1 MTEQPKKQPL
11 ASVEAELFGT
21 ILGFHKKAI
30 TLLRESSLDD
40 EKLKVVG
47 DRIKTLLDDAT
58 ADMKA
63 TQQANLSE
71 RLEAAYEEAK
81 KLVDE
86 LLSSQDAGKAE
97 KSKKNKGRAV
107 RRKNTPRE

>member
-11 ASVEAELFGT
+11 AAVEADLFGG
-21 ILGFHKKAI
+21 IMEFHKRTM

-40 EKLKVVG
+40 EKLKLVG
-47 DRIKTLLDDAT
+47 DRLKTLLDDAT

-63 TQQANLSE
+63 TQQPNLSE

-81 KLVDE
+81 RLVDE
-86 LLSSQDAGKAE
+86 LSHSDDGKKA
-97 KSKKNKGRAV
+97 KPRTRRLKGRKNK
-107 RRKNTPRE
+107 P

>member
-11 ASVEAELFGT
+11 ASIEADLFGT
-21 ILGFHKKAI
+21 IVGFHKKFM
-30 TLLRESSLDD
+30 TLLRGSSLDD
-40 EKLKVVG
+40 ETLKVVG

-63 TQQANLSE
+63 TQQPNLSE

-81 KLVDE
+81 RLVDE
-86 LLSSQDAGKAE
+86 LSASQDAGKAE
-97 KSKKNKGRAV
+97 KSKKKKGRAV
-107 RRKNTPRE
+107 GRKNTSRE